1 MWESFFGF
9 KKTPFSDSP
18 DAKQLFASQAWN
30 QVKTRLEFLAQH
42 HGVGLITGEVGAGKS
57 TAARVFTATLNTSLY
72 KILYV
77 HFSSG
82 SALDLLRQIALELDL
97 TPAHFRGDLVRQI
110 ADAIVRLN
118 QGKKQHPI
126 LICDEAH
133 LLPHPA
139 LEQLPLLLNFDM
151 DSSRYLT
158 LLLVGQPLLRR
169 TLSLQMHEALRQRVS
184 TQYHLEGLTREE
196 LDAYLAQ
203 QLRAAGVSQPLFDD
217 TARQGLY
224 QATKGIPRKVN
235 KLAMTAL
242 HVAAAMRSPGKT
254 NGNLTRCRGGGAAVK
269 ENAKV
274 SPKPAVLSLAQLLAE
289 QPAAPPPGW
298 IEPGLLPPAG
308 ILFVGGEPKVGKSLL
323 VANLALALAA
333 GKDRAGFTIPAP
345 RRVLVC
351 QFELPTPQFVNR
363 LATMRRSLGAAADQ
377 NLLVDTRAGG
387 NLLSAPQGLNHF
399 LNAARQSAAEVI
411 VLDPLYSTHD
421 QDENDTRSMAA
432 LCQSLLRLR
441 DASKA
446 ALIVVHHVRKSIG
459 RDEIGNRLH
468 QFLTALHMMAGGL
481 YLHCSHALRPISPP
495 PWSCVSS
502 FATPRPL
509 SLACCSSIRRR
520 CAFPPLGRR
529 PPGQRLRARKW
540 SRSR

>member
-57 TAARVFTATLNTSLY
+57 TAARVFTATLNASLY

-97 TPAHFRGDLVRQI
+97 APAHFRGDLVRQI

-151 DSSRYLT
+151 DSARYLT

-203 QLRAAGVSQPLFDD
+203 QLKAAGVSQPLFDD

-224 QATKGIPRKVN
+224 QATKGIPRKIN

-242 HVAAAMRSPGKT
+242 RLAAASKSQT
-254 NGNLTRCRGGGAAVK
+254 VNEA
-269 ENAKV
+269 
-274 SPKPAVLSLAQLLAE
+274 LLLDATAE
-289 QPAAPPPGW
+289 AM
-298 IEPGLLPPAG
+298 L
-308 ILFVGGEPKVGKSLL
+308 
-323 VANLALALAA
+323 
-333 GKDRAGFTIPAP
+333 
-345 RRVLVC
+345 
-351 QFELPTPQFVNR
+351 
-363 LATMRRSLGAAADQ
+363 
-377 NLLVDTRAGG
+377 
-387 NLLSAPQGLNHF
+387 
-399 LNAARQSAAEVI
+399 
-411 VLDPLYSTHD
+411 
-421 QDENDTRSMAA
+421 
-432 LCQSLLRLR
+432 
-441 DASKA
+441 
-446 ALIVVHHVRKSIG
+446 
-459 RDEIGNRLH
+459 
-468 QFLTALHMMAGGL
+468 
-481 YLHCSHALRPISPP
+481 
-495 PWSCVSS
+495 
-502 FATPRPL
+502 
-509 SLACCSSIRRR
+509 
-520 CAFPPLGRR
+520 
-529 PPGQRLRARKW
+529 
-540 SRSR
+540 